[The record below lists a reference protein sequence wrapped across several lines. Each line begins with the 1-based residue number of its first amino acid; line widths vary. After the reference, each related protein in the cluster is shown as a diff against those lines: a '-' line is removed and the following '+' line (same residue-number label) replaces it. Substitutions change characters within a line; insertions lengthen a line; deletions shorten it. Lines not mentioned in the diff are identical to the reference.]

1 MFQSLA
7 LTALALSL
15 TAPLAAQG
23 YHGFNPANI
32 DKSVSPCADFFDYAV
47 GGWVKR
53 TPIPGQYS
61 RYGVDEEIEQR
72 MNPILKGILEG
83 AAKAKAEPGSELRKV
98 GDFFATGMDTAA
110 IEKAGLSPLKEVFSL
125 ISSLEDTRR
134 LPRVLS
140 SLHMQGLDAGPA
152 FYIEQDDKESTR
164 YAAFLVQDGLG
175 LPDRDYYLENDAKA
189 QGIRAKYQQHVAR
202 ILELAG
208 ATPDAAHREAGHILA
223 LETQLAK
230 ASMSRTEQRDPN
242 ATYHKM
248 SVDELMK
255 LAPGFDWRIYFVGLA
270 VYEKDI
276 IVRQPAFMKAFA
288 ALTKSVP
295 ADQWQSYL
303 RWQVLRSSAPF
314 LPERFDTAHFEF
326 YGRTL
331 RGSQTQKERWERVLA
346 STDRALGEA
355 VGKLYVQKAFPPEAK
370 AKMLEITKNVME
382 ALRTRILKLEWMSE
396 PTKQRALEK
405 LGTIVVKIGYPD
417 VWRDYSKLAVHTD
430 SYLGNVLRARDFEFQ
445 RRRVRLG
452 KPLDRNEWGMTPATN
467 NAYYNPSMNEICFPA
482 GILQPPYFDL
492 KADDAVNYGNIG
504 ATIGHELT
512 HGFDD
517 EGRNFDAQ
525 GNLKDWWTPEDT
537 KAFDARAQLV
547 VKQFDAF
554 MPLPGQAIN
563 GKMTLGENIA
573 DLGGLMV
580 AWDAWKLSQKGK
592 PPLGLIEGFTPEQR
606 FFLGYAETWR
616 TQFRPEELANRL
628 KTDVHA
634 PAKWRVLAP
643 LSNLPDFHQAF
654 GCKEGEAMFRALKD
668 RPSIW

>member
-1 MFQSLA
+1 
-7 LTALALSL
+7 
-15 TAPLAAQG
+15 
-23 YHGFNPANI
+23 
-32 DKSVSPCADFFDYAV
+32 
-47 GGWVKR
+47 VKR

-72 MNPILKGILEG
+72 MNPILKGILEE
-83 AAKAKAEPGSELRKV
+83 AAKAKAPEGSELRKV
-98 GDFFATGMDTAA
+98 GDFFATGMNTLA
-110 IEKAGLSPLKEVFSL
+110 IEKADLSPLKDVFAL
-125 ISSLEDTRR
+125 IASLEDTRR
-134 LPRVLS
+134 LPVALS
-140 SLHMQGLDAGPA
+140 FLHKQGLDGGPA

-208 ATPDAAHREAGHILA
+208 AKPDAALREAGQILA

-255 LAPGFDWRIYFVGLA
+255 LAPGFDWRTYFVGLA
-270 VYEKDI
+270 VYEKDV

-288 ALTKSVP
+288 VLTQSIP
-295 ADQWQSYL
+295 ATQWQSYL
-303 RWQVLRSSAPF
+303 RWQVLRSASPF

-370 AKMLEITKNVME
+370 AKMLELTRNVME
-382 ALRTRILKLEWMSE
+382 ALRARILKLEWMSE
-396 PTKQRALEK
+396 PTKKRALEK
-405 LGTIVVKIGYPD
+405 LATIVVKIGYPD
-417 VWRDYSKLAVHTD
+417 VWRDYGKLAVHTD
-430 SYLGNVLRARDFEFQ
+430 SYLGNVLRARTFEFQ
-445 RRRVRLG
+445 RRLVRLG

-554 MPLPGQAIN
+554 QPLPGQSIN

-592 PPLGLIEGFTPEQR
+592 PAVGLIEGFTPEQR

-643 LSNLPDFHQAF
+643 LSNLPEFQQAF
-654 GCKEGEAMFRALKD
+654 GCKEGEAMVRPLKD